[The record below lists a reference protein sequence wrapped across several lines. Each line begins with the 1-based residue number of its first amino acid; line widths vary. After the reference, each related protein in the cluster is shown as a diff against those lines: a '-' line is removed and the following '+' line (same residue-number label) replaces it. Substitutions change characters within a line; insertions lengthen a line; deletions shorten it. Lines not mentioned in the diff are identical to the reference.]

1 LAVRGTSPLARW
13 EAAIPDP
20 TSMLCAHCERCG
32 RRSALGR
39 ADTDA
44 IEARTADEAPP
55 RLRCD
60 MCGGRRV
67 KLFHARGPTEMLAFL
82 TGRI

>member
-1 LAVRGTSPLARW
+1 M
-13 EAAIPDP
+13 I
-20 TSMLCAHCERCG
+20 CAHCQRCG

-39 ADTDA
+39 GDSTLLTVLEEDA
-44 IEARTADEAPP
+44 P

-60 MCGGRRV
+60 MCGCRRV
-67 KLFHARGPTEMLAFL
+67 RLFRARGPAEMLAFL

>member
-1 LAVRGTSPLARW
+1 VICRPFRRNF
-13 EAAIPDP
+13 AITDRL
-20 TSMLCAHCERCG
+20 SMLCAHCRRCG
-32 RRSALGR
+32 RRSAVGR
-39 ADTDA
+39 ADQGA
-44 IEARTADEAPP
+44 LAALAPDEVPP

-67 KLFHARGPTEMLAFL
+67 TLFNARGPAEMLAFL

>member
-1 LAVRGTSPLARW
+1 
-13 EAAIPDP
+13 
-20 TSMLCAHCERCG
+20 MLCAHCQRCG

-39 ADTDA
+39 ADA
-44 IEARTADEAPP
+44 GALEARGPDEPAP

-67 KLFHARGPTEMLAFL
+67 KLFNARGPTEMLAFL
-82 TGRI
+82 TGRL